1 MRGIMTTVD
10 FYFDSMCPWAYQ
22 ASKWIRTVRAERD
35 VKVTWR
41 FFSLEEFNR
50 GEGKKH
56 PWERPW
62 SYGWSLLRI
71 AALLRREADGN
82 NAVDQF
88 YAVAGRM
95 LHEEGAAIHTRQGI
109 GMVLAE
115 LGRDQSI
122 VEEAIGDESTSND
135 VRADHDQALQWGI
148 FGVPSLV
155 VDNAHVLF
163 GPVVAPAP
171 VGAAAGRLWDAV
183 ALWTEFPHL
192 YELQRPK
199 SAQEQAHI
207 KAMFRPFAVAVDRA
221 HDLPAASDGGVKRG

>member
-1 MRGIMTTVD
+1 MREIMTTVD
-10 FYFDSMCPWAYQ
+10 FYFDVMCPWAYQ
-22 ASKWIRTVRAERD
+22 ASKWIRTVRTERD
-35 VKVTWR
+35 VEVTWR

-82 NAVDQF
+82 DAVDQF

-95 LHEEGAAIHTRQGI
+95 LHEEGAAIHTREGI
-109 GMVLAE
+109 GLVLAE
-115 LGRDQSI
+115 LGRDDAI
-122 VEEAIGDESTSND
+122 ADEAIGDESTTTD
-135 VRADHDQALQWGI
+135 VRADHDRAVQRGA

-155 VDNAHVLF
+155 IDDADVLF

-183 ALWTEFPHL
+183 ALWREFPHL

-199 SAQEQAHI
+199 SAPQQAHI
-207 KAMFRPFAVAVDRA
+207 ETVFKPFAVATSR
-221 HDLPAASDGGVKRG
+221 PRRMEG